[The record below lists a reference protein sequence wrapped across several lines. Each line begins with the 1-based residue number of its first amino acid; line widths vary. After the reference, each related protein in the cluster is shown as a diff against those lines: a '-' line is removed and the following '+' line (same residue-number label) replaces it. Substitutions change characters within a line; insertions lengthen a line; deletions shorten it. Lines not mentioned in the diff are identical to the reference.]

1 MNIEKFFIKDRFVN
15 QSSLLDF
22 SYTDPERNMFEHTH
36 EFSELVI
43 VDKGCAVHI
52 FNGELY
58 FIQEG
63 DVFFIKKGDRHC
75 YCELGTL
82 KLMNLYINTRYKTS
96 YITDVNLLLDR
107 FSVNYNH
114 IYNIN
119 SKAKNSCLDLI
130 RKTSEINKEKDL
142 DIFRLG
148 IETTLINIVNIII
161 KNNSET
167 TYNTSRKIRDLLI
180 YLQKNYKEDINWN
193 ELSNKFNLTIKT
205 ITRRIKEITGM
216 PPVVYLNRLR
226 TLAAREYIKHT
237 DISIT
242 DIAGMC
248 GFNSS
253 DYFTKCYK
261 KNFGKSPLDE
271 RKNDNN

>member
-1 MNIEKFFIKDRFVN
+1 MNIDKFFVKDRFEN
-15 QSSLLDF
+15 ESSLLGF
-22 SYTDPERNMFEHTH
+22 NYTDPEVNMFEHTH

-63 DVFFIKKGDRHC
+63 DVFFIKQGDRHS

-82 KLMNLYINTRYKTS
+82 KLMNLYINNYYQPNYLKDID
-96 YITDVNLLLDR
+96 YLLSR
-107 FSVNYNH
+107 FFVSSDNS
-114 IYNIN
+114 YNIN
-119 SKAKNSCLDLI
+119 EKARDLCFKLI
-130 RKTSEINKEKDL
+130 RRIPEINKIKDK
-142 DIFRLG
+142 
-148 IETTLINIVNIII
+148 ETFKLELETLLISIVNIVTTH
-161 KNNSET
+161 KNEKFNDTKS
-167 TYNTSRKIRDLLI
+167 KIRKLLI
-180 YLQKNYKEDINWN
+180 YLQNNYKENIDWL
-193 ELSNKFNLTIKT
+193 ELSEKFNVTTKT
-205 ITRRIKEITGM
+205 ISRKIKEMTGM

-226 TLAAREYIKHT
+226 ALAAKEYIKHT

-261 KNFGKSPLDE
+261 KNFGLSPQQE
-271 RKNDNN
+271 RKINI